1 MLWEPCPRG
10 DGWWS
15 ARLYRDEGVAPT
27 GDAPHIVGALPSGRW
42 VVVCEDFRDEG
53 VAPTGQCPACLGAP
67 PSGRWVVVCEG
78 FRDEGVAP
86 RGNALNVGHLQAR
99 QGAAPTTTVTMRSGC
114 KTRAMAR

>member
-1 MLWEPCPRG
+1 MGGGLRG
-10 DGWWS
+10 FIATRASLLQGN
-15 ARLYRDEGVAPT
+15 
-27 GDAPHIVGALPSGRW
+27 ALPFVG
-42 VVVCEDFRDEG
+42 
-53 VAPTGQCPACLGAP
+53 PP